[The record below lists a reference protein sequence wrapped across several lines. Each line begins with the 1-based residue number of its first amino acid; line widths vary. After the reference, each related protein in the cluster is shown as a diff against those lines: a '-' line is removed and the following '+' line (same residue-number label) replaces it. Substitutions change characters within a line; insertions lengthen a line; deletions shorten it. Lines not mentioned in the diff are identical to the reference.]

1 MTELLTRAALWLKH
15 DPDADTRAELD
26 HLVVQAQANDPDLAR
41 AINAAAPAAYIAPQ
55 QQYAEGDPRQ

>member
-41 AINAAAPAAYIAPQ
+41 A
-55 QQYAEGDPRQ
+55 AEHELASAFAGPLQFQ